1 MAENLSDFL
10 REAGISAKYMHHE
23 TDTLERHEIIRELRL
38 GEIDVIVGIN
48 LLREGLDIPEVSLVA
63 ILEADQAGF
72 LRSETALVQTMGR
85 AARNQNGHAIMY
97 GDRKTD
103 AMKAAISETQRRRQI
118 QTEFNEENN
127 KTPKTI
133 EKKSPNQPFP
143 VKTRIKNY
151 RNQLLR

>member
-48 LLREGLDIPEVSLVA
+48 LLREGLDIPGSLSWPYLRLIRPVSFVP
-63 ILEADQAGF
+63 
-72 LRSETALVQTMGR
+72 ETALVQTMGR